1 LSIDLEINQLT
12 GSGGC
17 NNYSADFVLDNK
29 DHNIT
34 ISNIISTEM
43 ACTEPENQMQQEQ
56 NYFAVLA
63 DIRFFSFNNATL
75 NMGVGADAG
84 FHFVAAE
91 QH

>member
-1 LSIDLEINQLT
+1 
-12 GSGGC
+12 
-17 NNYSADFVLDNK
+17 
-29 DHNIT
+29 
-34 ISNIISTEM
+34 M